1 MAALADTPAGGVRPM
16 RPGRDMRAYARGT
29 QLRLIAGGLF
39 LALVVGSLLI
49 RLVYGPTAGRS
60 ALICTTLALL
70 PLGLI
75 WGFLLLA
82 GWIARR
88 AGRE

>member
-1 MAALADTPAGGVRPM
+1 M

-49 RLVYGPTAGRS
+49 RLIYGPDCRAQRARS
-60 ALICTTLALL
+60 APRWPSFRWA
-70 PLGLI
+70 
-75 WGFLLLA
+75 
-82 GWIARR
+82 
-88 AGRE
+88 

>member
-1 MAALADTPAGGVRPM
+1 MSSKG
-16 RPGRDMRAYARGT
+16 PGRDMRAYARGT

-39 LALVVGSLLI
+39 LVLVVATLLVHWI
-49 RLVYGPTAGRS
+49 YGPEAGRS
-60 ALICTTLALL
+60 ALTCTVLALL

-75 WGFLLLA
+75 WAFLTLA

-88 AGRE
+88 AGGE

>member
-1 MAALADTPAGGVRPM
+1 MDGLKPV
-16 RPGRDMRAYARGT
+16 RPGRDMRAYAGGT

-39 LALVVGSLLI
+39 LALAVGTLLV
-49 RLVYGPTAGRS
+49 RLIYGPDAGRS
-60 ALICTTLALL
+60 ALICTLLALL

-75 WGFLLLA
+75 WGLLSLL

-88 AGRE
+88 AKGA